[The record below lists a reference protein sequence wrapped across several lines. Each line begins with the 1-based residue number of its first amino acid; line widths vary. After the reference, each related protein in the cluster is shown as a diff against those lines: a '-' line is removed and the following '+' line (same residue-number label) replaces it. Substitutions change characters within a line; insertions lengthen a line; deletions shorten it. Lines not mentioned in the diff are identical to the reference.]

1 MEPFNNV
8 YPSERFTNFGGREG
22 PAQDIWKRFSFS
34 NFLKTVALISTN
46 WFDMRRDSSAL
57 EYEFTATLR
66 VTTWKKSI
74 DVCITFVR
82 KVGLTERRS
91 TIVG

>member
-1 MEPFNNV
+1 M
-8 YPSERFTNFGGREG
+8 S
-22 PAQDIWKRFSFS
+22 AQDIWKRFSFS

-46 WFDMRRDSSAL
+46 WFDIRRERRAL

-74 DVCITFVR
+74 DVWITWINWVN
-82 KVGLTERRS
+82 VGGN